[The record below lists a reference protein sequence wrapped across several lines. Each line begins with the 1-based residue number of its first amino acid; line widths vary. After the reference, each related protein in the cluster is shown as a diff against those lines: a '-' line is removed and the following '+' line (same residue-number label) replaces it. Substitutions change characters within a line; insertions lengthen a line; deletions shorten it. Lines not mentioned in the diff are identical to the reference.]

1 MHQVSDRPDASPV
14 LLSLL
19 PATPGQRRLALGLAC
34 LLVVVF
40 LTALPFARIGWVH
53 LPAFVLVQKTLM
65 LVSDLITAVLLFGQ
79 YSIGR
84 SHALNILAGGY
95 LFTALIVV
103 PHALTFPEVLSQAG
117 LLGAGPQTAAYLYLA
132 AHTALPLTIIAAA
145 LPRQHADSAG
155 DSTGGVIGSIAAT
168 ALAAIVAVVATTL
181 LVTRGH
187 QWLPPLIDN
196 GYFTTEARIA
206 VGALL
211 VLPVAA
217 LVLLAR
223 TTRPPSTLDL
233 WLMVTMLAWL
243 CTITLGA
250 FVSRGRYDIGWY
262 VGSLFDWLT
271 SIFVLLIL
279 ISEAIVLYGR
289 QASAA
294 VADQRVRERRI
305 NEMEA
310 VLIHLSRVS
319 ELGQNVSSL
328 IHEVNQ
334 PLTAISN
341 YLAAAMQFLET
352 SNTVRLKGVLQQSA
366 EQAARATEII
376 RHLRDFIAGHD
387 SEKRVDNIPEVLRHA
402 VNLALIGTDPLVP
415 AIEMRISSVAS
426 SAFFDRV
433 QIEQVVFNLV
443 RNAIEAMGDSEHRVL
458 TIATR
463 LTADNMVEISI
474 ADTGPGLSP
483 AIRAQLFEPF
493 VTTKAGGL
501 GIGLSICRVIV
512 EAHGGRLDAEDNP
525 RGGTIF
531 RFALPPSAP
540 REVSRRKS
548 LA

>member
-1 MHQVSDRPDASPV
+1 MSDRLGASPG

-19 PATPGQRRLALGLAC
+19 PAPPGQRRLALGVAC
-34 LLVVVF
+34 LLLAVF
-40 LTALPFARIGWVH
+40 LATLPFARIGWFH
-53 LPAFVLVQKTLM
+53 LPAFVLAQKTLM
-65 LVSDLITAVLLFGQ
+65 LVSDLITSALLFGQ

-84 SHALNILAGGY
+84 LHAFNILAGGY
-95 LFTALIVV
+95 LFTALIAV
-103 PHALTFPEVLSQAG
+103 PHTLTFPEVLSQTG
-117 LLGAGPQTAAYLYLA
+117 LLGAGPQTAAYLYIA
-132 AHTALPLTIIAAA
+132 AHAALPLTIIAAA
-145 LPRQHADSAG
+145 LQRKHADTAG
-155 DSTGGVIGSIAAT
+155 DPTDGVIGSIAGMV
-168 ALAAIVAVVATTL
+168 LAIIVAVAATTL

-196 GYFTTEARIA
+196 GYYTSEARIA

-211 VLPVAA
+211 ALPLAA
-217 LVLLAR
+217 LLLLAR
-223 TTRPPSTLDL
+223 TARPLSTLDL
-233 WLMVTMLAWL
+233 WLIVTMLAWL
-243 CTITLGA
+243 CTIALGA
-250 FVSRGRYDIGWY
+250 FISRGRYDIGWY
-262 VGSLFDWLT
+262 VGSFFDFLT

-279 ISEAIVLYGR
+279 ISQIILLYER

-294 VADQRVRERRI
+294 AASQRLRERRI

-341 YLAAAMQFLET
+341 YLAAAMQFLAA
-352 SNTVRLKGVLQQSA
+352 SNTVRLKSVLQQSA

-387 SEKRVDNIPEVLRHA
+387 SEKRADDIPEMLRNA
-402 VNLALIGTDPLVP
+402 VSLALLGIDPPIP
-415 AIEMRISSVAS
+415 AIEMRLSSVAP

-443 RNAIEAMGDSEHRVL
+443 RNAIEAMGDSERRVL
-458 TIATR
+458 TITTR
-463 LTADNMVEISI
+463 RTADNMVEISV

-501 GIGLSICRVIV
+501 GVGLSICRVIV
-512 EAHGGRLDAEDNP
+512 EAHGGRLYAEDNP
-525 RGGTIF
+525 KGGTVF
-531 RFALPPSAP
+531 RFALPPSA
-540 REVSRRKS
+540 R
-548 LA
+548 